1 LLGHALPLRLG
12 LDRTGL
18 NLLRLR
24 LRHGRRSGAGL
35 HLATIPLAATALP
48 ATALATALLPSA
60 AVFTT
65 PVFTT
70 MVIAAAFLGKGRGR
84 DGGCQKG
91 CGQSRADI
99 RFPLDAGG
107 HGRLPCDICRQTSGN
122 GSLCPHRL
130 NCF

>member
-1 LLGHALPLRLG
+1 LTVAIAVVVPARLAVAAAVVVPPRLTIATLLGHALPLLLG

-24 LRHGRRSGAGL
+24 LRNGRRSGAGL

-60 AVFTT
+60 TVFTT
-65 PVFTT
+65 PVFTA

-84 DGGCQKG
+84 DGAC
-91 CGQSRADI
+91 
-99 RFPLDAGG
+99 
-107 HGRLPCDICRQTSGN
+107 
-122 GSLCPHRL
+122 
-130 NCF
+130 